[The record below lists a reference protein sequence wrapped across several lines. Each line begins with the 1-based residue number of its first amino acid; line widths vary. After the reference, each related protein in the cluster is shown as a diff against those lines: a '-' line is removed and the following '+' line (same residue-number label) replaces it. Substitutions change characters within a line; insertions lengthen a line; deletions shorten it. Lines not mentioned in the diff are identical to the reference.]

1 MSDLT
6 LCLITKG
13 RADYLDLLLKSF
25 AHALEYDQIRILIIL
40 NGVEDKIADQFQEW
54 SQMHSHKV
62 DLHAFAEND
71 VRLSRYW
78 SLILGIQTKWVAFPS
93 DDDLL
98 DPSFFDRWDIFEK
111 SHSLSGAVA
120 TPLEIID
127 QYGEKTGATRHP
139 SFNPNSDIS
148 EYSAKAFSE
157 CPFLWPGLII
167 QISAL
172 PKDIPDTRYVIDWWM
187 GLHLIFTTK
196 VEVSKYILVNYR
208 VHEMQE
214 SAVASLA
221 RKNLEATVHLGN
233 FINDETFAG
242 WIKARS
248 PEEVIN
254 FMQFLFKYPPLYGDL
269 KFSSEIVSVIA
280 QKVKSLREEKEVRLS
295 SLLINALAHDVLIN
309 EDQLVFFGGQ
319 VEDLKNRASRTNFNL
334 VFSKHTCSNLESRL
348 GLAQMNNNA
357 FPTVVV
363 GCNHS
368 NASPSDISLDC
379 DALGGPRV
387 LVDKL
392 LFEVENHFKSKEL
405 FQRSV
410 SPFEYSIIRKLRLL
424 KVRIPRWLIWAIQ
437 GRLRR

>member
-13 RADYLDLLLKSF
+13 RADYLISLLESF
-25 AHALEYDQIRILIIL
+25 TRALEYDQIRILVIL
-40 NGVEDKIADQFQEW
+40 NGVESQIADQFQEW
-54 SQMHSHKV
+54 SQMHSDKV
-62 DLHAFAEND
+62 NLHAFAEND

-98 DPSFFDRWDIFEK
+98 NPSFFDEWDIFEK

-127 QYGEKTGATRHP
+127 QSGEKTGAIRHP
-139 SFNPNSDIS
+139 SFNPDSDIS

-196 VEVSKYILVNYR
+196 VEVSRSTLVNYR

-214 SAVASLA
+214 GAVASLA

-233 FINDETFAG
+233 FVNDQTFAD

-254 FMQFLFKYPPLYGDL
+254 FMQFLLKYPPLYGDL
-269 KFSSEIVSVIA
+269 KFSSEMVSVIA

-309 EDQLVFFGGQ
+309 EDQLIFFGGQ
-319 VEDLKNRASRTNFNL
+319 VEELNNRASRTNFNL
-334 VFSKHTCSNLESRL
+334 IFSSHACSKLESRL
-348 GLAQMNNNA
+348 RLARVNNIA

-368 NASPSDISLDC
+368 SASPSDIRLDC
-379 DALGGPRV
+379 DAIGDPRD

-392 LFEVENHFKSKEL
+392 LFEVEDLS
-405 FQRSV
+405 
-410 SPFEYSIIRKLRLL
+410 
-424 KVRIPRWLIWAIQ
+424 LIHI
-437 GRLRR
+437 